1 MQQELMEKEEVRA
14 HYKQMRDSLS
24 EEERWNS
31 DDIIIGRFLE
41 LNAYKNAEY
50 ILTYLSMGS
59 EVETRGIIQQAWEDG
74 KTVALPRCIPATHE
88 MEWYRVDSLDK
99 LVETALG
106 IWEPVRDPEYLLDVQ
121 EVKHAL
127 CVMPGLTFD
136 RVGYRLG
143 YGGGYYDVFLADFMG
158 ISVGLCRDDFIS
170 EQSLRFESHD
180 VSVDMVLTETEI
192 EGISFYGSE
201 TS

>member
-14 HYKQMRDSLS
+14 HYKQLRDSLS

-31 DDIIIGRFLE
+31 DDIIIDRFLE

-59 EVETRGIIQQAWEDG
+59 EVETRGIIQKAWEDG
-74 KTVALPRCIPATHE
+74 KTVALPRCIPSTNK
-88 MEWYRVDSLDK
+88 MEWYRVESLDN

-106 IWEPVRDPEYLLDVQ
+106 IWEPVRDPEYFVDVHAI
-121 EVKHAL
+121 KHAL
-127 CVMPGLTFD
+127 CVVPGLTFD

-170 EQSLRFESHD
+170 EQSLRYESHD

>member
-127 CVMPGLTFD
+127 CVVPGLTFD

-143 YGGGYYDVFLADFMG
+143 YGGGYYDRYFAGYD
-158 ISVGLCRDDFIS
+158 SVYKIAAAYDLQIV
-170 EQSLRFESHD
+170 EQVPAEPFDLKPDCIVTESH
-180 VSVDMVLTETEI
+180 I
-192 EGISFYGSE
+192 YAG
-201 TS
+201 

>member
-106 IWEPVRDPEYLLDVQ
+106 I
-121 EVKHAL
+121 
-127 CVMPGLTFD
+127 
-136 RVGYRLG
+136 
-143 YGGGYYDVFLADFMG
+143 
-158 ISVGLCRDDFIS
+158 
-170 EQSLRFESHD
+170 
-180 VSVDMVLTETEI
+180 
-192 EGISFYGSE
+192 
-201 TS
+201 